1 MIKIRQ
7 SPLPSIHYL
16 NETVLTFLHET
27 LPYSPHG
34 KTVTIAMTD
43 PERGKRKLEGER
55 KSERERQRERERE
68 WGEREDR
75 EGGVRAGES
84 NRVHEKEGER

>member
-7 SPLPSIHYL
+7 SPLPSIHYF

-68 WGEREDR
+68 WGEREWKR
-75 EGGVRAGES
+75 EWERE
-84 NRVHEKEGER
+84 RREGERERREKGE